1 MRVLLVAGGTA
12 GHINPAL
19 AVADELKKQMPDV
32 DILFAGRKA
41 GMEYELVTNAG
52 YNFTPIEVHGFQRKI
67 NVTNIKRN
75 AVALW
80 HLAHAMPAAKKIIK
94 EFKPDICI
102 GFGGYV
108 SGPVVQAAAKL
119 GVKTALHEQNAFP
132 GVTNKLLAKQ
142 VDIIFAAT
150 QEAANRFA
158 RPLKT
163 KVVGNPVR
171 SELFTQNAE
180 EAKAALG
187 LEDKTVILSFGGSL
201 GAAPLNQAIVKLAA
215 WNLPQQA
222 FLQIHATGKAGKAE
236 FDTMMQEEHIAP
248 GELFWVEEYITNM
261 PAMLAVADLV
271 ICRAGAITLSEL
283 KAVGKASILIPSP
296 YVAENH
302 QYFNAKELEDAGAA
316 IIIEEKDLTA
326 EKLLSTVQTLTASD
340 ERLKQMGAQAKTLAM
355 PHTAE
360 EMVQA
365 LTTLVKGYT
374 L

>member
-19 AVADELKKQMPDV
+19 AVAEEIKKQIPSAE
-32 DILFAGRKA
+32 ILFAGRKA
-41 GMEYELVTNAG
+41 GMEYDLVTAAG
-52 YNFTPIEVHGFQRKI
+52 YQFVPIEVHGFQRKI
-67 NVTNIKRN
+67 NFTNIKRN

-80 HLAHAMPAAKKIIK
+80 HLARSIPEAKKIVK
-94 EFKPDICI
+94 DFQPDVCI

-108 SGPVVQAAAKL
+108 SGPVVQAAAKM

-150 QEAANRFA
+150 QAAANRFA
-158 RPLKT
+158 KPLKT

-171 SELFTQNAE
+171 SELFNQNTE

-187 LEDKTVILSFGGSL
+187 LQNKTVVLSFGGSL
-201 GAAPLNQAIVKLAA
+201 GAAPLNQAIAKLAA
-215 WNLPQQA
+215 WNIPHQA
-222 FLQIHATGKAGKAE
+222 FLQIHATGKAGKQA
-236 FDTMMQEEHIAP
+236 FDNMMQAENIAP

-261 PAMLAVADLV
+261 PAILAVADLV

-283 KAVGKASILIPSP
+283 KAAGKASILIPSP

-302 QYFNAKELEDAGAA
+302 QYFNAKELEDINAA
-316 IIIEEKDLTA
+316 VLIEEKDLTP
-326 EKLLSTVQTLTASD
+326 ERLLTTVQTLTNDKDA
-340 ERLKQMGAQAKTLAM
+340 LKQMGENAKTLAT

-365 LTTLVKGYT
+365 VLKLVKG
-374 L
+374 